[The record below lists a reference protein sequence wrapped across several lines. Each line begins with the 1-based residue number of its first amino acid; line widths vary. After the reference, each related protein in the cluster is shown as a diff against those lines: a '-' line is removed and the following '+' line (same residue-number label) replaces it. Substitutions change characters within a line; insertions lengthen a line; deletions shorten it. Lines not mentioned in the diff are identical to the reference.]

1 MPQSV
6 SLALLVMRDEY
17 VMKMERGRCISQR
30 SCCGY
35 NQKQSQKNDIWKHAV
50 TKQREPNRQVMNF
63 YRQPMKA
70 AGESPARRATM
81 KKLLIRAMT
90 MLAMI
95 GVALLLLGLAF
106 APKMVWP

>member
-1 MPQSV
+1 
-6 SLALLVMRDEY
+6 
-17 VMKMERGRCISQR
+17 
-30 SCCGY
+30 
-35 NQKQSQKNDIWKHAV
+35 
-50 TKQREPNRQVMNF
+50 MNF

-95 GVALLLLGLAF
+95 GGALLLLGLAF

>member
-1 MPQSV
+1 
-6 SLALLVMRDEY
+6 
-17 VMKMERGRCISQR
+17 
-30 SCCGY
+30 
-35 NQKQSQKNDIWKHAV
+35 
-50 TKQREPNRQVMNF
+50 
-63 YRQPMKA
+63 
-70 AGESPARRATM
+70 M